1 MVQKYARAAC
11 NNCHL
16 RLPKPYLHSVTAKE
30 QTGSSGWG
38 YSLGRSVYG
47 KKKAK
52 GPQRDFILQE
62 KDILLKHDGTAQIV
76 LLLNI
81 LG

>member
-47 KKKAK
+47 KKKNRLDWYWK
-52 GPQRDFILQE
+52 QLQVP
-62 KDILLKHDGTAQIV
+62 GSRN
-76 LLLNI
+76 LLLQ
-81 LG
+81 G

>member
-47 KKKAK
+47 KKKSK
-52 GPQRDFILQE
+52 S
-62 KDILLKHDGTAQIV
+62 K
-76 LLLNI
+76 
-81 LG
+81 

>member
-1 MVQKYARAAC
+1 MSMSKGKIKLEAAVGATHWEGQC
-11 NNCHL
+11 M
-16 RLPKPYLHSVTAKE
+16 E
-30 QTGSSGWG
+30 
-38 YSLGRSVYG
+38 

-76 LLLNI
+76 LWLNI